1 MDKFGQLINAI
12 GITHRFSKK
21 TARPD
26 IKKLGMKAKL
36 FDVCLWDIHPGT
48 YTKHVMI
55 ADGDI
60 EKRMS
65 WGKWIFL
72 EIQ

>member
-1 MDKFGQLINAI
+1 
-12 GITHRFSKK
+12 
-21 TARPD
+21 
-26 IKKLGMKAKL
+26 MKAKL

-48 YTKHVMI
+48 YTKQVMI
-55 ADGDI
+55 ADGDV